1 MSGAAVVP
9 SPMPPMASSSI
20 HAGPDLGAMGDHF
33 AHGFVGDVAADRQ
46 PSLSSTL
53 VARDSAGRRN
63 DGRRALSSRAPEPP
77 VSRAR
82 SLGR

>member
-1 MSGAAVVP
+1 MIGAAVVP

-33 AHGFVGDVAADRQ
+33 AHAFVGDVAADRQ

-53 VARDSAGRRN
+53 VARDSAGVI
-63 DGRRALSSRAPEPP
+63 PK
-77 VSRAR
+77 
-82 SLGR
+82 